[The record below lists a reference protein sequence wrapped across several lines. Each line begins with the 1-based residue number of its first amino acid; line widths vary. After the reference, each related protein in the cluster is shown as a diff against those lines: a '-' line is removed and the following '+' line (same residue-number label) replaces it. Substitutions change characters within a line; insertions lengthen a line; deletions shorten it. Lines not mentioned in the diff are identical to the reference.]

1 MRVLSFALAL
11 FAADMVV
18 EAGVCKPARTTTAA
32 TSIAESTTATSET
45 SVLES
50 LTSATETLS
59 TDSSETLTAST
70 TEAETTSTEAV
81 PTTTT
86 EVTVT
91 TEASTTEAAST
102 TTDEVPTTTAEATT
116 TTEAATTT
124 EEASTTTTAGPSY
137 TPGSIVGTGPAADLT
152 LHGTDTRFVAL
163 SFTPS
168 DSTQTLIFTLA
179 ANGQL
184 ATGTNNNYLCLNY
197 KPSGVLGPLVLC
209 PFDNFQ
215 NAPLKCTR
223 AASGTLSCT
232 APNGSCTSTG
242 SCARPNSGIPFSQF
256 YVDGSQNGYF
266 GDASGD
272 FGSGYTAIDVILAE

>member
-32 TSIAESTTATSET
+32 TSIVESTTATAPATSET
-45 SVLES
+45 SVIES

-59 TDSSETLTAST
+59 TDSTEILTAS
-70 TEAETTSTEAV
+70 
-81 PTTTT
+81 
-86 EVTVT
+86 
-91 TEASTTEAAST
+91 
-102 TTDEVPTTTAEATT
+102 
-116 TTEAATTT
+116 TT

-137 TPGSIVGTGPAADLT
+137 TPGSIVGTGPVAGLT
-152 LHGTDTRFVAL
+152 LHGTDSRFIPL

-184 ATGTNNNYLCLNY
+184 TTGNNNNYLCLNY

-209 PFDNFQ
+209 PFDNFS

-232 APNGSCTSTG
+232 APNGSCDASGT
-242 SCARPNSGIPFSQF
+242 CRRPNNAVPFSQL

-266 GDASGD
+266 GPSDGN
-272 FGSGYTAIDVILAE
+272 FGSDYTAIDVILAE

>member
-18 EAGVCKPARTTTAA
+18 EAGVCKPARTTTATTSVVESSTATASA
-32 TSIAESTTATSET
+32 TSVVET
-45 SVLES
+45 

-59 TDSSETLTAST
+59 TDSSEISTST
-70 TEAETTSTEAV
+70 TEVETTSTEAV
-81 PTTTT
+81 
-86 EVTVT
+86 
-91 TEASTTEAAST
+91 S
-102 TTDEVPTTTAEATT
+102 TT
-116 TTEAATTT
+116 TTEAATTTT
-124 EEASTTTTAGPSY
+124 EEASTTTTAGPSF
-137 TPGSIVGTGPAADLT
+137 TPGSLVGTGPAAGLT
-152 LHGTDTRFVAL
+152 LQGTDSRFIPL
-163 SFTPS
+163 SFS

-215 NAPLKCTR
+215 NAPLTCTR

-232 APNGSCTSTG
+232 APNGSCEASGT
-242 SCARPNSGIPFSQF
+242 CRRPNNAAAFSQF

-266 GDASGD
+266 GPANSNFGASY
-272 FGSGYTAIDVILAE
+272 SAIDVILAE

>member
-1 MRVLSFALAL
+1 MLVLSFALAL
-11 FAADMVV
+11 FATGVVV

-32 TSIAESTTATSET
+32 TSIVESTTATAPATSET
-45 SVLES
+45 TVIES

-59 TDSSETLTAST
+59 TDASEISTAST

-81 PTTTT
+81 PTI
-86 EVTVT
+86 T
-91 TEASTTEAAST
+91 TEAPTTEAAST
-102 TTDEVPTTTAEATT
+102 TTG
-116 TTEAATTT
+116 
-124 EEASTTTTAGPSY
+124 EASTTTTAGPSY
-137 TPGSIVGTGPAADLT
+137 TPGSIVGTGPVADLT
-152 LHGTDTRFVAL
+152 LHGTDSRFIPL

-184 ATGTNNNYLCLNY
+184 ATGNNNNYLCLSY

-232 APNGSCTSTG
+232 APNGSCTSPGT
-242 SCARPNSGIPFSQF
+242 CTRHNSGIPFSQF

-266 GDASGD
+266 GDASGN
-272 FGSGYTAIDVILAE
+272 FGSGYTAIDLILAE